1 MEDFYS
7 VLLGHFGYPINCKPT
22 RIMYEAGLRAMGL
35 NWRYLLVNVRRESLP
50 GAIAGLRAF
59 EMRGAN
65 LTMPLKTEVIPYLD
79 ALDDSAR
86 LTGAVNTILNEG
98 GKLTGYNTDGQGQ
111 YDAMMQAGVDPGGKR
126 MVLLGAGGAA
136 RAVGVINALHG
147 AEQIIVVNRSRERGE
162 AVAECIRA
170 AGGSASFL
178 RWEPGMAL
186 PDADIVVNATPVG
199 LAPDTGRPDIN
210 YDSIRPGMVVSDAVM
225 NPPRTPFLI
234 EAERRGAKTVDGL
247 SMLVC
252 QGVYSVEI
260 WTGRR
265 PPAQAM
271 ADALRRCF
279 FNGMEGPKE
288 T

>member
-7 VLLGHFGYPINCKPT
+7 VLLGHFGYPINHKPP
-22 RIMYEAGLRAMGL
+22 RVMYEAGLRALGL

-86 LTGAVNTILNEG
+86 LTGAVNTILNEE

-126 MVLLGAGGAA
+126 IVLLGAGGAA
-136 RAVGVINALHG
+136 RAIGVVNALHG
-147 AEQIIVVNRSRERGE
+147 AERIIVINRSRERGE

-186 PDADIVVNATPVG
+186 PGADIVVNATPVG
-199 LAPDTGRPDIN
+199 LSPDTGRPDIS
-210 YDSIRPGMVVSDAVM
+210 YDSIHPGMVVSDAVM
-225 NPPRTPFLI
+225 NPPRTNRWMAFRCWFARASTVWKFGPAAAPL
-234 EAERRGAKTVDGL
+234 RGRWPMRFAGAF
-247 SMLVC
+247 SMEWKDKKKHEC
-252 QGVYSVEI
+252 H
-260 WTGRR
+260 
-265 PPAQAM
+265 
-271 ADALRRCF
+271 
-279 FNGMEGPKE
+279 EGCNYRL
-288 T
+288 

>member
-7 VLLGHFGYPINCKPT
+7 VLLGHFGYPINHKPT
-22 RIMYEAGLRAMGL
+22 RVMYEAGLRAMGL

-86 LTGAVNTILNEG
+86 LTGAVNTILNEE

-126 MVLLGAGGAA
+126 IVLLGAGGAA
-136 RAVGVINALHG
+136 RAIGVVNALHG
-147 AEQIIVVNRSRERGE
+147 AERIIVINRSRERGE

-178 RWEPGMAL
+178 RWEPGHGA
-186 PDADIVVNATPVG
+186 AGARHRCQRNSGGTFAG
-199 LAPDTGRPDIN
+199 
-210 YDSIRPGMVVSDAVM
+210 Y
-225 NPPRTPFLI
+225 RTSGYQL
-234 EAERRGAKTVDGL
+234 
-247 SMLVC
+247 
-252 QGVYSVEI
+252 
-260 WTGRR
+260 
-265 PPAQAM
+265 
-271 ADALRRCF
+271 
-279 FNGMEGPKE
+279 
-288 T
+288 